1 VAKLKGWFFT
11 DQLGGSRNFQ
21 RYFGGWSWYTT
32 LRDRR
37 FVLATNANASAAA
50 GDAPFYAL
58 PSVGAG
64 LYGLRGYTQG
74 RYRDK
79 VMITAQTEAR
89 YHGEGRVGATAFA
102 GFGQVAPTFG
112 DLGKSLVL
120 PAGGLGLRYQLTREF
135 PMHLR
140 LDYAWGR
147 NGNLFYFAV
156 AEAF

>member
-1 VAKLKGWFFT
+1 
-11 DQLGGSRNFQ
+11 
-21 RYFGGWSWYTT
+21 
-32 LRDRR
+32 
-37 FVLATNANASAAA
+37 
-50 GDAPFYAL
+50 
-58 PSVGAG
+58 
-64 LYGLRGYTQG
+64 
-74 RYRDK
+74 
-79 VMITAQTEAR
+79 MITAQTEAR